1 MKTLKYGKPFYFIPY
16 LSALITMF
24 MQEITVSKNPLRE
37 NGTFEEIGVSKGNK
51 KSYKIAVGMYLKCK
65 K

>member
-1 MKTLKYGKPFYFIPY
+1 
-16 LSALITMF
+16 MF